1 MTSHGRALPT
11 LLILGLMLGAGA
23 SAGVA
28 RADLPAAPAVTAT
41 VGASPT
47 SASVPPGF
55 LGLSLEYQ
63 AVPAYAGNGPGTI
76 NPALVQLIRN
86 LTPGQSPVLRIG
98 GRSSDTTWWPVPHV
112 RTPRGIKR
120 SLTPA
125 WMRTTRA
132 LAAALDA
139 RLILGVNLAAG
150 NPQVAGAEARALVH
164 GIGGRYIQ
172 ALELGNEPDL
182 YAHFPLWRAGH
193 RKPMYARPR
202 GYDMAAVARDFGRWR
217 AALPR
222 IPLAG
227 PGLANL
233 PWMPQLGRFLN
244 TVRGVGTVTFHR
256 YPLKDCFTRPGT
268 PSFPTIPHLF
278 AGYAS
283 DRLAQGLARYAAVAH
298 AHGLPFRVDE
308 LNSVACAGAA
318 GVSNTFASALWVI
331 DVLFEMA
338 NVGVDG
344 VNIHTLP
351 SSYYAPFSFTR
362 SRGVWR
368 ATVNPLYY
376 GLLMF
381 AQAAPP
387 GSRLLPVQG
396 LTRQVRIWATRA
408 PDGRIHTVLIN
419 DDPSA
424 PVLVFLRVPRSAA
437 APALEQLQAPSEA
450 ARTGVTLG
458 GQSFAVAGDSGTL
471 VGPRGLSP
479 ISSLGGMYS
488 IRLPPGSAAMLTS

>member
-1 MTSHGRALPT
+1 MIRRGRALHT
-11 LLILGLMLGAGA
+11 LLVLGLTLCCGV

-28 RADLPAAPAVTAT
+28 HADLLSALPVTAT

-47 SASVPPGF
+47 RASVPPGF

-63 AVPAYAGNGPGTI
+63 AVPAYAGSAPGTI
-76 NPALVQLIRN
+76 NPTLVQLIRN

-98 GRSSDTTWWPVPHV
+98 GRSSDTTWWPMSHM
-112 RTPRGIKR
+112 RTPHGVKH

-125 WMRTTRA
+125 WMQTTRA

-150 NPQVAGAEARALVH
+150 SPKVAGAEARALVE
-164 GIGGRYIQ
+164 GIGARYIQ
-172 ALELGNEPDL
+172 ALEVGNEPDL
-182 YAHFPLWRAGH
+182 YSHFPLWRAAH
-193 RKPMYARPR
+193 RKPMYARTR
-202 GYDMAAVARDFGRWR
+202 AYNMAALARDFGRWR
-217 AALPR
+217 PALPR

-233 PWMPQLGRFLN
+233 PWMPQLGTFLN

-256 YPLKDCFTRPGT
+256 YPLKDCFSSPGT
-268 PSFPTIPHLF
+268 QSFPTIPNLF
-278 AGYAS
+278 TSYAS
-283 DRLAQGLARYAAVAH
+283 DRLAQGLVRYVAVAH

-308 LNSVACAGAA
+308 LNSVACAGAP
-318 GVSNTFASALWVI
+318 GVSNTFASALWAL

-338 NVGVDG
+338 SVGVDG

-351 SSYYAPFSFTR
+351 NSYYAPFSF
-362 SRGVWR
+362 SQSGGVWQ

-396 LTRQVRIWATRA
+396 HTRQIRIWATLA
-408 PDGRIHTVLIN
+408 PDGTTHTVLIN
-419 DDPSA
+419 DNPTA
-424 PVLVFLRVPRSAA
+424 PALVFLRVPRSSAV
-437 APALEQLQAPSEA
+437 PTLEQLQAPSEA
-450 ARTGVTLG
+450 ATSGVTLG
-458 GQSFAVAGDSGTL
+458 GQRFAAAGDSSSL
-471 VGPRGLSP
+471 VGPRSLTP
-479 ISSLGGMYS
+479 VSSLGGMYS
-488 IRLPPGSAAMLTS
+488 IRLAPGSAAMLIS